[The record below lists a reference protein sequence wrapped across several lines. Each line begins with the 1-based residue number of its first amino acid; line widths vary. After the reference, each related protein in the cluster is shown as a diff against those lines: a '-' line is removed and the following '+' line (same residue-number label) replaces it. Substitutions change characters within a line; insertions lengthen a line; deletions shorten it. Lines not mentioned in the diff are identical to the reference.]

1 MLFYGSMATA
11 LVSAFRAWQTWVPVS
26 AMQYGLFGL
35 LGVGANLL
43 LLCLLKGFQYVDA
56 SATCPY
62 RYTEFV
68 LSAII
73 GFLVFG
79 EKPMASTLLGSCLI
93 VPSVIYCRAGD
104 EPAQDEASTSGEP
117 AKTNA

>member
-11 LVSAFRAWQTWVPVS
+11 LVSAFRAWQTWVPVTG
-26 AMQYGLFGL
+26 MQYGLFGL

-68 LSAII
+68 LSAIYC
-73 GFLVFG
+73 
-79 EKPMASTLLGSCLI
+79 A
-93 VPSVIYCRAGD
+93 VIECRAGN
-104 EPAQDEASTSGEP
+104 DEADAEDTKTGEETP
-117 AKTNA
+117 AA